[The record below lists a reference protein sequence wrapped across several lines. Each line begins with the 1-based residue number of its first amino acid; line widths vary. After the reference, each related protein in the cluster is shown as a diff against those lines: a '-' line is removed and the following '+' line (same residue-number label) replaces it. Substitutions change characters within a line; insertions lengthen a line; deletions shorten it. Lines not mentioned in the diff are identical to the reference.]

1 MDCATRQSLGCEK
14 TPYGVTLIFLKIQF
28 ELFLQTGCMYSS
40 YLIFVTLGEVFTDC
54 RCHSF
59 IA

>member
-40 YLIFVTLGEVFTDC
+40 CLIFVALGEVFTDC
-54 RCHSF
+54 RCPSF